1 MDNEIISVNSVKFSA
16 GSGDART
23 DILKGITFT
32 ACKGDFISIM
42 GPSGAGK
49 TTLMNVVG
57 GLLTPGTGKV
67 IVDGI
72 DIYGLDME
80 RRADFRRLYLGFVF
94 QSFHL
99 FPYMTVCENV
109 ILPLVNADM
118 SKSEK
123 EERAV
128 SVLRNVGLTGNE
140 GKYPSQISGGE
151 AQRVAIAR
159 ALINNP
165 MIILAD
171 EPTGNLDS
179 RNGDVV
185 LDLFTGLNE
194 KGKTI
199 IMITH
204 SREYSRRA
212 RSELGILDGELL
224 GISHLDYAAV

>member
-1 MDNEIISVNSVKFSA
+1 MDNQIISAKSVKFSA
-16 GSGDART
+16 GRGDGKT
-23 DILKGITFT
+23 EILKGISFT
-32 ACKGDFISIM
+32 VCKGDFISIM

-49 TTLMNVVG
+49 STLMNVVG
-57 GLLTPGTGKV
+57 GLLTPESGKV

-72 DIYGLDME
+72 DVYGLDME
-80 RRADFRRLYLGFVF
+80 KRADFRRLYLGFVF

-99 FPYMTVCENV
+99 FPYMTVLENV
-109 ILPLVNADM
+109 ILPLVNGDM
-118 SKSEK
+118 AKSEK
-123 EERAV
+123 EEKAV
-128 SVLRNVGLTGNE
+128 TVLKSVGLTGKE
-140 GKYPSQISGGE
+140 RRYPSLISGGE

-159 ALINNP
+159 ALINDP
-165 MIILAD
+165 LIILAD

-179 RNGDVV
+179 RNGDIV

-212 RSELGILDGELL
+212 RSELGILDGRLL
-224 GISHLDYAAV
+224 ESPLRDYATV